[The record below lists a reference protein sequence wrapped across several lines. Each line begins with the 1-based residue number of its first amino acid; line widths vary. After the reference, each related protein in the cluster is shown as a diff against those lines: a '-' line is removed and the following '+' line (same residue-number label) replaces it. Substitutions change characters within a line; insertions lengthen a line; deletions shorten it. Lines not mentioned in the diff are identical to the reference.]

1 MEQAGQDLV
10 VGQRARP
17 PVVASAV
24 SLGHG
29 HGHGLIQRLVGM
41 VQPSGAGV
49 VEVGEGAFTQL
60 PFGLVVHGQDAVGIT
75 ALASAR
81 SFQADRQSRDH
92 PNTLGKSRAPCSTLM
107 I

>member
-29 HGHGLIQRLVGM
+29 LIQRLVGV